1 MMLQDERNL
10 LQERFNT
17 KYLGEA
23 HYCLG
28 IQIQR
33 NQEQKQMFVHQTK
46 YLNNL
51 LQKYGMSNCKSIS
64 TTQEQ
69 NQVMMPN
76 DDEPVDKTKFQAVIG
91 SITYAVTATRPDLAQ
106 ALGSV
111 NQFAS
116 NPSREHWIAVKRI
129 LRYIQAAS
137 NHGIL
142 FNGQKERSI
151 QLEGYVDAEWGS
163 NPNGRKS
170 QSGYAFFI
178 CGGAISWASK
188 KQPIIALSSTEA
200 EYKAANLA
208 LQEAIWLR

>member
-1 MMLQDERNL
+1 
-10 LQERFNT
+10 
-17 KYLGEA
+17 
-23 HYCLG
+23 
-28 IQIQR
+28 
-33 NQEQKQMFVHQTK
+33 
-46 YLNNL
+46 
-51 LQKYGMSNCKSIS
+51 MSNCKSIS

-76 DDEPVDKTKFQAVIG
+76 DGESVDKTKYQAVIG

-116 NPSREHWIAVKRI
+116 NLSKEHWIAVKRI
-129 LRYIQAAS
+129 LHYMQGTL

-142 FNGQKERSI
+142 ISDQKEKSI
-151 QLEGYVDAEWGS
+151 QLEGYVNADRGS

-170 QSGYAFFI
+170 QSEYAFFI
-178 CGGAISWASK
+178 CARIVSWASK
-188 KQPIIALSSTEA
+188 KQPMIALSSTEA
-200 EYKAANLA
+200 EYVAANLA